1 MVSFPPSSTCS
12 GQVRGKAEKCIQIPP
27 PPRFSHR
34 RVARRAPARWL
45 TALLACAAWAAT
57 APAQPLDDYIC
68 NTCDPRADQFRTGD
82 YSALTE
88 PIIDPACDCPFPD
101 NSIPRSRLLANGA
114 WPEDIYSRNGS
125 AFRSQAGRVAR
136 AVAEGFTPLHE
147 ALLYGSWIHPRRHLH
162 PEELERLLEGLT
174 PAEVNAPL
182 RNPTSRAGRTPL
194 HFAAWGRGPGIVQLL
209 LDSGALVDARAGSG
223 STPLLWAR
231 SLEIFRT
238 LRAAGA
244 DIRAQADNGWTVL
257 HRAAFVFDADT
268 VEALI
273 AAGLDPNA
281 RTDTGRTVLHN
292 AGSPETFKAL
302 RAAGADIHARSDSG
316 FTVLHR
322 AAASLDAATVETL
335 IAAGLDPNAET
346 STGLTPLLYAE
357 SRETFEALLAGGA
370 ELGPIEAVFAPD
382 GLEAVRRGDISSYIL
397 RLAVRQVGRFASAPL
412 VERLRA
418 INPDFAEVPDTT
430 RTSGIRYAL
439 HYAAQYNEDP
449 AMIAALSTENVH
461 ATSESYQTP
470 FELAVRYN
478 PNPAVVTALLEAGGR
493 ADVNRSWAS
502 MTPLYFAASNA
513 SPRAAE
519 IVGVLLAAGADATG
533 RDRSRVYAGYA
544 PLYAAAMTQN
554 VAAMEL
560 LLAAG
565 AYANARVSNEE
576 YRSLLAHTNVTVSSE
591 YRSLLADV
599 LGRGRFDCGYAPVAA
614 TLRDAGAVS
623 WRTVGEQR
631 LPYVPGP
638 PVVECETVSAA
649 VQELIDSGAD
659 LDTQDSRGFTAL
671 HRAAATGKAIDI
683 AALAAAGADV
693 NATTRGV
700 RLTPLHVAVW
710 WRASLA
716 TVQALIAAEAT
727 VDATDL
733 LGLTA
738 LHRAARDRRTDPAV
752 VAALL
757 AAGADPNVR
766 DNLGRTPLDDA
777 TQANVD
783 NAAIADLLR
792 QAGGTCRSC
801 DAP

>member
-1 MVSFPPSSTCS
+1 M
-12 GQVRGKAEKCIQIPP
+12 
-27 PPRFSHR
+27 
-34 RVARRAPARWL
+34 
-45 TALLACAAWAAT
+45 
-57 APAQPLDDYIC
+57 
-68 NTCDPRADQFRTGD
+68 
-82 YSALTE
+82 TE
-88 PIIDPACDCPFPD
+88 PIIDPACDCPFPN

-125 AFRSQAGRVAR
+125 AFRSQAGWVAQ

-147 ALLYGSWIHPRRHLH
+147 ALLYRNGSHPRRHLH
-162 PEELERLLEGLT
+162 PEELERLLEGLS
-174 PAEVNAPL
+174 PAQVNAPL
-182 RNPTSRAGRTPL
+182 RNPTSQAGRTPL
-194 HFAAWGRGPGIVQLL
+194 HRAASGRGPGIVQLL
-209 LDSGALVDARAGSG
+209 LDRGAVVEARDGRG
-223 STPLLWAR
+223 WTPLLAAR

-244 DIRAQADNGWTVL
+244 DVRAQTDGGYTVL
-257 HRAAFVFDADT
+257 HRAAFVADAAT
-268 VEALI
+268 VQALI

-281 RTDTGRTVLHN
+281 RTDTGWTVLHS

-418 INPDFAEVPDTT
+418 INPDFAEVSPS
-430 RTSGIRYAL
+430 SGTPAYPL
-439 HYAAQYNEDP
+439 HFAAASNENP
-449 AMIAALSTENVH
+449 AIIAALSTSNMT
-461 ATSESYQTP
+461 ATTRGSVSGLGPISFGTP
-470 FELAVRYN
+470 LHLAAGLN
-478 PNPAVVTALLEAGGR
+478 PNPAVVTALLDAGGSTF
-493 ADVNRSWAS
+493 VNSTQFKYDGAG
-502 MTPLYFAASNA
+502 PLYFAAGNA

-519 IVGVLLAAGADATG
+519 IVGVLLAAGADPDPYYHWG
-533 RDRSRVYAGYA
+533 RRGSNRYYA

-554 VAAMEL
+554 LAAMEL

-565 AYANARVSNEE
+565 AEVNPLVRVSQERGGPSVSYTTYQSSSANQ
-576 YRSLLAHTNVTVSSE
+576 SLLAE
-591 YRSLLADV
+591 V

-614 TLRDAGAVS
+614 ALREAGAVS
-623 WRTVGEQR
+623 WRVVGEQR
-631 LPYVPGP
+631 VPYVPGP
-638 PVVECETVSAA
+638 PAVECETVSAA
-649 VQELIDSGAD
+649 VQELIDSGAG
-659 LDTQDSRGFTAL
+659 LDAQDSRGFTAL
-671 HRAAATGKAIDI
+671 HRAAAAGKAVDI

-700 RLTPLHVAVW
+700 RLTALHVAVW

-716 TVQALIAAEAT
+716 TVQALIDAEAA
-727 VDATDL
+727 VDATDA

-757 AAGADPNVR
+757 AAGANPNAQ
-766 DNLGRTPLDDA
+766 DNLQRTPLDHA
-777 TQANVD
+777 TQANVN

-792 QAGGTCRSC
+792 QAGGTCSSC

>member
-1 MVSFPPSSTCS
+1 M
-12 GQVRGKAEKCIQIPP
+12 
-27 PPRFSHR
+27 
-34 RVARRAPARWL
+34 
-45 TALLACAAWAAT
+45 
-57 APAQPLDDYIC
+57 
-68 NTCDPRADQFRTGD
+68 
-82 YSALTE
+82 
-88 PIIDPACDCPFPD
+88 
-101 NSIPRSRLLANGA
+101 
-114 WPEDIYSRNGS
+114 
-125 AFRSQAGRVAR
+125 
-136 AVAEGFTPLHE
+136 
-147 ALLYGSWIHPRRHLH
+147 
-162 PEELERLLEGLT
+162 
-174 PAEVNAPL
+174 
-182 RNPTSRAGRTPL
+182 
-194 HFAAWGRGPGIVQLL
+194 HFAAVTRASGPGILQLL
-209 LDSGALVDARAGSG
+209 LDSGALVDARDGRG
-223 STPLLWAR
+223 WTPLLWAG
-231 SLEIFRT
+231 SLSFGT

-244 DIRAQADNGWTVL
+244 DVRAQGDDGYTVL
-257 HRAAFVFDADT
+257 HRAALVADT
-268 VEALI
+268 ATVRALI
-273 AAGLDPNA
+273 AEGLDPNA
-281 RTDTGRTVLHN
+281 RRTVDGLSVLHVTR
-292 AGSPETFKAL
+292 SPETFKAL

-439 HYAAQYNEDP
+439 HYAALYNEDP
-449 AMIAALSTENVH
+449 AMIAALSTDNVH
-461 ATSESYQTP
+461 AASESYGQTP
-470 FELAVRYN
+470 FELAALSN
-478 PNPAVVTALLEAGGR
+478 GNPAVVEALLEAGAR
-493 ADVNRSWAS
+493 AHINRPRGGTDGP
-502 MTPLYFAASNA
+502 TPLYLAASNA

-519 IVGVLLAAGADATG
+519 IVGVLLAAGADANG
-533 RDRSRVYAGYA
+533 RDENGELTDYA

-554 VAAMEL
+554 VASMEL
-560 LLAAG
+560 LLEAG
-565 AYANARVSNEE
+565 VEV
-576 YRSLLAHTNVTVSSE
+576 NVTGSSD
-591 YRSLLADV
+591 YQSLLADV

-614 TLRDAGAVS
+614 ALREAGAAS

-631 LPYVPGP
+631 MPYVPGAAA
-638 PVVECETVSAA
+638 VECETVATEVQDETVSAE

-659 LDTQDSRGFTAL
+659 LDAQDSRSFTAL
-671 HRAAATGKAIDI
+671 HRAARDSQAVDI

-693 NATTRGV
+693 NATTGGV
-700 RLTPLHVAVW
+700 RLTPLQVAVW

-716 TVQALIAAEAT
+716 TVQALLDAEAA

-738 LHRAARDRRTDPAV
+738 LHRAAHDRRTDPAV

-757 AAGADPNVR
+757 AAGANPNVQ
-766 DNLGRTPLDDA
+766 DNLGRTPLDHA
-777 TQANVD
+777 TEANLN

-801 DAP
+801 DTP